1 MHHAAPCVVGQTF
14 PNFDPAAFQR
24 SAQAVDGSIKPA
36 DALLG
41 WRDEKDDFHGWAE
54 IVSR

>member
-1 MHHAAPCVVGQTF
+1 MHDAIPRVVRQTVA
-14 PNFDPAAFQR
+14 NHNSAAFQR
-24 SAQAVDGSIKPA
+24 PAQAVDGSIKPA